1 MTQVALVADLGG
13 SRMRGA
19 LVDGDGGIS
28 HRPVASTFAQKGR
41 EDVLARFLSTLDEVA
56 SHAERGALVGVGLAL
71 ASPTDPESGVMYN
84 PPNLPGW
91 DRFSL
96 KPIVEERLCLRCRV
110 ANDASLAALAEHV
123 YGAGRG
129 LRHLIYITVSTGI
142 GGGIIV
148 DGKPYSG
155 AQGLAGE
162 IGHMTIDRN
171 GPRCRCGNLGCLE
184 AMASGTAAA
193 RMARDRLVAG
203 EASVLLDRCGGDP
216 DKPESTEGGRRVS
229 VLKRQ
234 EGASVNL
241 G

>member
-1 MTQVALVADLGG
+1 
-13 SRMRGA
+13 MRSGA
-19 LVDGDGGIS
+19 PWWVWAW
-28 HRPVASTFAQKGR
+28 PWP
-41 EDVLARFLSTLDEVA
+41 
-56 SHAERGALVGVGLAL
+56 
-71 ASPTDPESGVMYN
+71 ASPTPSRASCTTRRTYPAGTGS
-84 PPNLPGW
+84 P
-91 DRFSL
+91 L

-155 AQGLAGE
+155 ARGLAGE

-216 DKPESTEGGRRVS
+216 DKVEAQMVAEVAASGD
-229 VLKRQ
+229 VLAHRS
-234 EGASVNL
+234 GSGNL
-241 G
+241 NRGISGIAA